1 MPLWRRKTG
10 SVAGFGAWVCYSM
23 GMNKSAH
30 AQTLQ
35 DRADK
40 AAIFAREWVLANLD
54 KVPDPGDLPREID
67 QMACRMTA
75 DARLEGIR
83 GGDIV
88 RAVGDLDDF
97 LAAEYESKK
106 PAA

>member
-1 MPLWRRKTG
+1 
-10 SVAGFGAWVCYSM
+10 M
-23 GMNKSAH
+23 GMTKSAH

-40 AAIFAREWVLANLD
+40 AGTFAREWILSNLN

-67 QMACRMTA
+67 RMACQMTA

-88 RAVGDLDDF
+88 RAIGDIDDF
-97 LAAEYESKK
+97 LAAEYQARS

>member
-1 MPLWRRKTG
+1 MDMT
-10 SVAGFGAWVCYSM
+10 
-23 GMNKSAH
+23 KSPH

-35 DRADK
+35 DRADR
-40 AAIFAREWVLANLD
+40 AGTFARLWILSNLN
-54 KVPDPGDLPREID
+54 KVSDPGELPREID
-67 QMACRMTA
+67 RLACQMTA

-88 RAVGDLDDF
+88 RAIGDIDDF
-97 LAAEYESKK
+97 LAAEYQTRN

>member
-1 MPLWRRKTG
+1 MT
-10 SVAGFGAWVCYSM
+10 
-23 GMNKSAH
+23 KSAH

-40 AAIFAREWVLANLD
+40 AGEFAREWILSNINN
-54 KVPDPGDLPREID
+54 VPDAGNLPHEID
-67 QMACRMTA
+67 RMACQMTA
-75 DARLEGIR
+75 DARERGIR

-88 RAVGDLDDF
+88 RAIGDIDDF